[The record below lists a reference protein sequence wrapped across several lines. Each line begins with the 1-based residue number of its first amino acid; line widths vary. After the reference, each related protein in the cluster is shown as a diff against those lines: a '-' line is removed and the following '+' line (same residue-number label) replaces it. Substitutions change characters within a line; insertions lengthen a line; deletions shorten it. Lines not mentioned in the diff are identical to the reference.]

1 MSLNT
6 HSHPSHSSSETSAK
20 TPLLRVDG
28 LSVTFPSPFGP
39 VRSVKNLSFQV
50 NAGEILALVGE
61 SGSGKSVTA
70 RTLVGLAGENVDVQA
85 NAIELTRHD
94 GSLCDLRYLTDR
106 DWRAIRGREIG
117 FVLQDALVSLDPLR
131 KIGQEVAE
139 PILTHRLLPREKI
152 PARVAEPLTKA
163 GIPDPENR
171 AAQYPHHLSAGLR

>member
-1 MSLNT
+1 MSLNPLP
-6 HSHPSHSSSETSAK
+6 HPSHTASDTSAK

-39 VRSVKNLSFQV
+39 IRSVKNLSFQV

-70 RTLVGLAGENVDVQA
+70 RTLVGLAGENVDVKA

-94 GSLCDLRYLTDR
+94 GGLCDLRYLTDR

-139 PILTHRLLPREKI
+139 PILTHRLLPRQQV
-152 PARVAEPLTKA
+152 PAHVAEP
-163 GIPDPENR
+163 
-171 AAQYPHHLSAGLR
+171 